1 LFIINNPDVYK
12 SPSSDTYVIFGDAK
26 IEDISNP
33 SVEKAVEELEELQTQ
48 DEKVTT
54 TPEENDKDSVEPQEN
69 KESDE
74 DLDETGVEPKDVE
87 LVMAQAGC
95 TKNAAIKALKENNG
109 DIVNAIMVSYISVI
123 QVLNNLNLQNVMI
136 LLYL

>member
-1 LFIINNPDVYK
+1 MFIINNPDVYK